1 MHAVIMAGGKGVRLR
16 PFTTALPKPLVPIGD
31 EHVILDIVLE
41 QLAARG
47 FTSVTIAINHLG
59 HLIEAYVGS
68 GQRWGLVIDY
78 AYETTPLSTVGPLFT
93 ITDRL
98 PETFLV
104 MNGDIITS
112 LPFDELLT
120 EHTAADRPLTVATSK
135 RESVIEF
142 GVLDIDNDAIS
153 GFTKKP
159 ALSYH
164 VSMGVYAMTRATVA
178 DYPPGLSYGFDQLIL
193 DLLAKGTP
201 PTSYA
206 FDGLWMDIGRPRD
219 YDDVNERFAE
229 IRPELFPQ
237 PWRLAV

>member
-41 QLAARG
+41 QLASRG

-68 GQRWGLVIDY
+68 GQRWGLAVDY
-78 AYETTPLSTVGPLFT
+78 AYETSPLSTVGPLFT
-93 ITDRL
+93 IKERL

-112 LPFDELLT
+112 LPFDELLR
-120 EHTAADRPLTVATSK
+120 EHTRHGRPLTVATSK
-135 RESVIEF
+135 RESRIEF
-142 GVLDIDNDAIS
+142 GVLEILDDAIH
-153 GFTKKP
+153 GFTEKP

-164 VSMGVYAMTRATVA
+164 VSMGVYAMSRSTVEK
-178 DYPPGLSYGFDQLIL
+178 YPAGLSYGFDQLIL
-193 DLLAKGTP
+193 DLLERKTP

-206 FDGLWMDIGRPRD
+206 FDGLWMDIGRPAD

-229 IRPELFPQ
+229 LRPQLFP
-237 PWRLAV
+237 PPCRVAV